1 MNLESKIESAKKVLD
16 ENLKSIEDENKKY
29 TLKVKSEYQRKLKS
43 IVEIDGVKYTVEK
56 AYLKALEERKSL
68 IISLTNEQNS
78 KKQMIILD
86 ELKKIN
92 EIIDAYDEFTLREG
106 NISKLSNE
114 YKENNKFKKASYV
127 ASCIDQIISYIDE
140 EINKIKEELK
150 SQKKI
155 SEINNKEEL
164 DKIYALS
171 SNIINFSNLKSSLK
185 GLLKYN
191 GTNISSSKDIKKLTN
206 NLDTYGCKIVNTLYN
221 LIFYHNLNMNMVN
234 VVIYDDLKDEK
245 DITEDEIT
253 PVEAEPVKVKPE
265 NVIVKPVEVEPIK
278 AKPENVIVKP
288 VEVEPIKAEPEDI
301 IVKPVEV
308 EPVEGKQK
316 TDLNE
321 DNFKDLIYKL
331 KTAKTISS
339 DDIYKLYNGYNSL
352 SKELSDYYEEDYNK
366 VVGLYNSQQQNKYQN
381 RLDKND
387 FKKYSFTEKV
397 TEFFGKPY
405 QLIVTMKKSK
415 LKRLAKKLDQE
426 DITSEEKL
434 DVRDEIEKINNEIS
448 ASDVISSVKLF
459 NAKNKLSD
467 MKLKLY
473 KGEQLDYSKV
483 TNTISKVLGKGLSKK
498 KDDLDILNNKSRA
511 ITVMDQYVELVASGS
526 FSKED
531 IDAAYAYLEKIG
543 SLLTNSEY
551 NGYLEELNLIYY
563 YRSLNKIPYHL
574 NQIGN
579 KTEVDDLIKYYDSEE
594 YSKLLNKNASY
605 IKGK

>member
-16 ENLKSIEDENKKY
+16 ENLKSIEEENKKY

-106 NISKLSNE
+106 NINKLSNE

-155 SEINNKEEL
+155 SEINSREEL

-206 NLDTYGCKIVNTLYN
+206 NLDSYGCKIVNTLYN
-221 LIFYHNLNMNMVN
+221 LIFNHNLNMNIIN
-234 VVIYDDLKDEK
+234 DVVYDDIK
-245 DITEDEIT
+245 EDKKSTNNEIT
-253 PVEAEPVKVKPE
+253 SDEVKLDDIIVNPKEANLEEVKPEKVKPIE
-265 NVIVKPVEVEPIK
+265 EV
-278 AKPENVIVKP
+278 VS
-288 VEVEPIKAEPEDI
+288 
-301 IVKPVEV
+301 
-308 EPVEGKQK
+308 K
-316 TDLNE
+316 TDE
-321 DNFKDLIYKL
+321 DDFKELIYKL
-331 KTAKTISS
+331 KTTKTISS
-339 DDIYKLYNGYNSL
+339 DDIYKLYNSYNSL
-352 SKELSDYYEEDYNK
+352 SKELSDYYEEDYNR
-366 VVGLYNSQQQNKYQN
+366 VVRLYNSQQQNKYQN

-387 FKKYSFTEKV
+387 FKKYSFSEKV

-531 IDAAYAYLEKIG
+531 IDAAYDYLEKIG

>member
-16 ENLKSIEDENKKY
+16 ENLKSIEEENKKY

-106 NISKLSNE
+106 NINKLSNE

-155 SEINNKEEL
+155 SEINSREEL

-206 NLDTYGCKIVNTLYN
+206 NLDSYGCKIVNTLYN
-221 LIFYHNLNMNMVN
+221 LIFNHNLNMNIIN
-234 VVIYDDLKDEK
+234 DVICDDIK
-245 DITEDEIT
+245 EDKKSTNNEIT
-253 PVEAEPVKVKPE
+253 SDEVKLDDIIVNSEDANLEEVKPE
-265 NVIVKPVEVEPIK
+265 KIKPIDDVVS
-278 AKPENVIVKP
+278 
-288 VEVEPIKAEPEDI
+288 
-301 IVKPVEV
+301 
-308 EPVEGKQK
+308 K
-316 TDLNE
+316 TDE
-321 DNFKDLIYKL
+321 DDFKELIYKL
-331 KTAKTISS
+331 KTTKTISS
-339 DDIYKLYNGYNSL
+339 DDIYKLYNSYNSL
-352 SKELSDYYEEDYNK
+352 SKELSDYYEEDYNR
-366 VVGLYNSQQQNKYQN
+366 VVRLYNSQQQNKYQK

-387 FKKYSFTEKV
+387 FKKYSFSEKV

-415 LKRLAKKLDQE
+415 LKKLAKKLDQE

-531 IDAAYAYLEKIG
+531 IDAAYDYLEKIG

-594 YSKLLNKNASY
+594 YSKLLNKNSSY

>member
-106 NISKLSNE
+106 NINKLSNE

-155 SEINNKEEL
+155 SEINSKEEL

-206 NLDTYGCKIVNTLYN
+206 NLDSYGCKIVNTLYN

-234 VVIYDDLKDEK
+234 DVIYDDLKDEK

-253 PVEAEPVKVKPE
+253 PVEAEPVKV
-265 NVIVKPVEVEPIK
+265 
-278 AKPENVIVKP
+278 KPENVIVKP

-339 DDIYKLYNGYNSL
+339 DDIYKLYNSYNTL
-352 SKELSDYYEEDYNK
+352 SKELSDYYEEDYNR

-551 NGYLEELNLIYY
+551 NGYLEELNLIYC

>member
-1 MNLESKIESAKKVLD
+1 MNLESKIKSAKKVLD

-106 NISKLSNE
+106 NINKLSNE

-155 SEINNKEEL
+155 SEINSREEL

-171 SNIINFSNLKSSLK
+171 SNMINFSNLKSSLK

-206 NLDTYGCKIVNTLYN
+206 NLDSYGCKIVNTLYN
-221 LIFYHNLNMNMVN
+221 LIFNHNLNMNIIN
-234 VVIYDDLKDEK
+234 DVVYDDIK
-245 DITEDEIT
+245 EDKKSTNNEIT
-253 PVEAEPVKVKPE
+253 SDEVKLDDIIVNSEEANLEEVKPE
-265 NVIVKPVEVEPIK
+265 KIKPIDDVVS
-278 AKPENVIVKP
+278 
-288 VEVEPIKAEPEDI
+288 
-301 IVKPVEV
+301 
-308 EPVEGKQK
+308 K
-316 TDLNE
+316 TDE
-321 DNFKDLIYKL
+321 DDFKELIYKL
-331 KTAKTISS
+331 KTTKTISS
-339 DDIYKLYNGYNSL
+339 DDIYKLYNSYNSL
-352 SKELSDYYEEDYNK
+352 SKELSDYYEEDYNR

-387 FKKYSFTEKV
+387 FKKYSFSEKV

-531 IDAAYAYLEKIG
+531 IDAAYDYLEKIG

>member
-155 SEINNKEEL
+155 SEINSKEEL

-206 NLDTYGCKIVNTLYN
+206 NLDSYGCKIVNTLYN

>member
-253 PVEAEPVKVKPE
+253 PVEAEPVKV
-265 NVIVKPVEVEPIK
+265 
-278 AKPENVIVKP
+278 KPENVIVKP

>member
-1 MNLESKIESAKKVLD
+1 MNLESKIESAKKVLN
-16 ENLKSIEDENKKY
+16 ENLKSVDDENNKY
-29 TLKVKSEYQRKLKS
+29 TLKVKSEYQKKLKS
-43 IVEIDGVKYTVEK
+43 IVVIDGVKYTVEE
-56 AYLKALEERKSL
+56 AYLKALEERANLITSL
-68 IISLTNEQNS
+68 NKEQNS
-78 KKQMIILD
+78 KKQMVILD
-86 ELKKIN
+86 ELKNIN
-92 EIIDAYDEFTLREG
+92 EVINAYDDFTLREG
-106 NISKLSNE
+106 NINKLSNE

-150 SQKKI
+150 NQKKI
-155 SEINNKEEL
+155 SEINSKEEL

-185 GLLKYN
+185 ELLKYN
-191 GTNISSSKDIKKLTN
+191 GTNISSSKDIRKLTN
-206 NLDTYGCKIVNTLYN
+206 NLDSYGCKIVNTLYN
-221 LIFYHNLNMNMVN
+221 LIFNHNLNMNIIN
-234 VVIYDDLKDEK
+234 DVVYDDIK
-245 DITEDEIT
+245 EDKKSTNNEIT
-253 PVEAEPVKVKPE
+253 SDEVKLDDIIVNPKEANLEEVKPEKVKPIE
-265 NVIVKPVEVEPIK
+265 EV
-278 AKPENVIVKP
+278 VS
-288 VEVEPIKAEPEDI
+288 
-301 IVKPVEV
+301 
-308 EPVEGKQK
+308 K
-316 TDLNE
+316 TDE
-321 DNFKDLIYKL
+321 DDFKELIYKL
-331 KTAKTISS
+331 KTTKTISS
-339 DDIYKLYNGYNSL
+339 DDIYKLYNSYNSL
-352 SKELSDYYEEDYNK
+352 SKELSDYYEEDYNR

-387 FKKYSFTEKV
+387 FKKYSFSEKV

-531 IDAAYAYLEKIG
+531 IDAAYDYLEKIG

-551 NGYLEELNLIYY
+551 NGYLEQLNLIYY
-563 YRSLNKIPYHL
+563 YRNLNKMPYHL

-579 KTEVDDLIKYYDSEE
+579 KTEVDDIIKYYDSEE
-594 YSKLLNKNASY
+594 YSQSLNKNASY

>member
-1 MNLESKIESAKKVLD
+1 
-16 ENLKSIEDENKKY
+16 
-29 TLKVKSEYQRKLKS
+29 
-43 IVEIDGVKYTVEK
+43 
-56 AYLKALEERKSL
+56 
-68 IISLTNEQNS
+68 
-78 KKQMIILD
+78 
-86 ELKKIN
+86 
-92 EIIDAYDEFTLREG
+92 
-106 NISKLSNE
+106 
-114 YKENNKFKKASYV
+114 
-127 ASCIDQIISYIDE
+127 
-140 EINKIKEELK
+140 
-150 SQKKI
+150 
-155 SEINNKEEL
+155 
-164 DKIYALS
+164 
-171 SNIINFSNLKSSLK
+171 
-185 GLLKYN
+185 
-191 GTNISSSKDIKKLTN
+191 
-206 NLDTYGCKIVNTLYN
+206 
-221 LIFYHNLNMNMVN
+221 
-234 VVIYDDLKDEK
+234 
-245 DITEDEIT
+245 
-253 PVEAEPVKVKPE
+253 
-265 NVIVKPVEVEPIK
+265 
-278 AKPENVIVKP
+278 
-288 VEVEPIKAEPEDI
+288 
-301 IVKPVEV
+301 
-308 EPVEGKQK
+308 
-316 TDLNE
+316 
-321 DNFKDLIYKL
+321 
-331 KTAKTISS
+331 
-339 DDIYKLYNGYNSL
+339 
-352 SKELSDYYEEDYNK
+352 
-366 VVGLYNSQQQNKYQN
+366 
-381 RLDKND
+381 
-387 FKKYSFTEKV
+387 
-397 TEFFGKPY
+397 
-405 QLIVTMKKSK
+405 MKKSK

>member
-191 GTNISSSKDIKKLTN
+191 GTNISSSKDIKNLTN
-206 NLDTYGCKIVNTLYN
+206 NLDSYGCKIVNTLYN

-234 VVIYDDLKDEK
+234 DVIYDDLKDEK

-253 PVEAEPVKVKPE
+253 PVEAEPVKV
-265 NVIVKPVEVEPIK
+265 
-278 AKPENVIVKP
+278 KPENVIVKP

-339 DDIYKLYNGYNSL
+339 DDIYKLYSSYNSL

-448 ASDVISSVKLF
+448 ASDIISSVKLF

-498 KDDLDILNNKSRA
+498 KNDLDILNNKSRA

-531 IDAAYAYLEKIG
+531 IDAAYDYLEKIG